1 MKQTAKIIAILLS
14 FVLMFTFVGCGSK
27 TDKNL
32 DKDITV
38 NVSDSITDKQLVKEV
53 QSTLQSDFNLKDD
66 ALSKAKEGDSTSILS
81 KYLLNETVIDV
92 VDMNEKTLTL
102 NVKIPDLIKIAQ
114 GVKSSDLT
122 GKTLGEIIEF
132 YESFCLNALKNKS
145 YETKEKQFTVSY
157 SSNNGTMQIEYTEE
171 LLSFVM
177 GNN

>member
-1 MKQTAKIIAILLS
+1 
-14 FVLMFTFVGCGSK
+14 
-27 TDKNL
+27 
-32 DKDITV
+32 
-38 NVSDSITDKQLVKEV
+38 
-53 QSTLQSDFNLKDD
+53 
-66 ALSKAKEGDSTSILS
+66 
-81 KYLLNETVIDV
+81 
-92 VDMNEKTLTL
+92 MNEKTVTL
-102 NVKIPDLIKIAQ
+102 NVKIPDLVKIAQ

-132 YESFCLNALKNKS
+132 YESFCLNALKSKS